1 MSNFKIGIF
10 LGVLVFSLFYFEV
23 QPAAA
28 GTCSRRNTDGTTS
41 CTTVSDPNQCAG
53 GDWSES
59 GVCGNSGGFGAA
71 GGFAR
76 DAAAGAGVDTQSTL
90 ESKVASIVNYAL
102 SLIGLVFLL
111 LMVYG
116 GYIWMM
122 ARGDEG
128 EAKRAKDIITM
139 GVIGMAIVIAA
150 YAITFFIVQRLVAGA
165 A

>member
-1 MSNFKIGIF
+1 MFKRRLNIKYWI
-10 LGVLVFSLFYFEV
+10 LLSLFSSFLLI
-23 QPAAA
+23 
-28 GTCSRRNTDGTTS
+28 
-41 CTTVSDPNQCAG
+41 
-53 GDWSES
+53 S
-59 GVCGNSGGFGAA
+59 GVSAASDESKDECISNCAMSASGGGEAYDACAEACDSAGFGQA
-71 GGFAR
+71 GGFA
-76 DAAAGAGVDTQSTL
+76 AETAGAAGVDTQSTL

-102 SLIGLVFLL
+102 SLLGIIFLL

-139 GVIGMAIVIAA
+139 GVIGLAIVIAA